1 MKEFLNDNFLLDN
14 EVSVELYHNHA
25 KKMPIFDYH
34 CHLSPKEIAEDKRY
48 KNITELWLG
57 GDHYKWRAMR
67 SNGIDE
73 KYITGDATDYEKFKA
88 WTSTVPYCIGNP
100 LYHWSHLEL
109 KRYFGIDSI
118 ISPET
123 TDEIW
128 EKANA
133 MLQEDG
139 FTAREF
145 LKKSNVKVL
154 ATTDDAI
161 DSLEYHKMIRED
173 ESFDIKVL
181 PALRPDKGINIERNT
196 FLPWVEALGEVAGVE
211 IKSYED
217 FIKALELRVDFFH
230 EEGCRVSDHGIDDIF
245 FMLATDEE
253 VDGIFKK
260 AMKGE
265 ELSPEEVEKYKT
277 KTLVNL
283 GRMYAERGW
292 AMQLHIGALRNNNS
306 LMFNKLGPDSGFDS
320 IQDQHIAKKVSAL
333 LDELNKESKLPKT
346 ILYNLNA
353 ADNDILGTMIGNFQG
368 DGIPGKMQ
376 FGSGWWFH
384 DQKDGMIKQM
394 TSLANLGLL
403 RRFVGMVTDSRSFLS
418 YIRHEY
424 FRRILCNLIGTWV
437 ANGEA
442 PYDMDLLG
450 SMVEEICYYNALE
463 YFGIEV

>member
-1 MKEFLNDNFLLDN
+1 
-14 EVSVELYHNHA
+14 
-25 KKMPIFDYH
+25 
-34 CHLSPKEIAEDKRY
+34 
-48 KNITELWLG
+48 
-57 GDHYKWRAMR
+57 
-67 SNGIDE
+67 
-73 KYITGDATDYEKFKA
+73 
-88 WTSTVPYCIGNP
+88 
-100 LYHWSHLEL
+100 
-109 KRYFGIDSI
+109 
-118 ISPET
+118 
-123 TDEIW
+123 
-128 EKANA
+128 
-133 MLQEDG
+133 
-139 FTAREF
+139 
-145 LKKSNVKVL
+145 
-154 ATTDDAI
+154 
-161 DSLEYHKMIRED
+161 
-173 ESFDIKVL
+173 
-181 PALRPDKGINIERNT
+181 
-196 FLPWVEALGEVAGVE
+196 
-211 IKSYED
+211 
-217 FIKALELRVDFFH
+217 
-230 EEGCRVSDHGIDDIF
+230 
-245 FMLATDEE
+245 MLATDEE